1 MLIYI
6 VFIISFRPKPVG
18 IEVNTQFTNFT
29 YIIPVGGINLS

>member
-18 IEVNTQFTNFT
+18 IEVNTQFAYLA
-29 YIIPVGGINLS
+29 YIIYIT